1 MAHNN
6 DTKLTL
12 LQKQIEVLYRV
23 GSFMS
28 TLTDLNQLLEQIM
41 QESQQVTDAEASSLA
56 LYDEYADE
64 YVFNVVLGEKDS
76 ETRNERI
83 KSGEGIIGQVG
94 STGTSVNIEDAYKSE
109 FFSSRMD
116 EKTGYKTRSILA
128 VPMQRHGKTIGVIEV
143 LNKKSTPCFTDD
155 DRVILEFLA
164 HQAAIAI
171 ENSLLYRE
179 NINKTQLAS
188 LGEGI
193 SGAAHCI
200 KNIVGILELGASSID
215 YALEKND
222 LDMINDSWTPLQQ
235 GCKRISELVMDMLSY
250 AKNRTPEPEPVD
262 ISSFIDGIAAM
273 VSPGCIEK
281 NISIVHEA
289 QSDAGTV
296 MIDKNAIHRCMMNF
310 ISNAVDA
317 LEGRE
322 NASIVIR
329 SCKCKEPDA
338 TEIRIEDNGAGIPED
353 TLQNIFD
360 VFYSTKGSRGTGLGL
375 STTKKIVE
383 EHGGSVTVSSTEGKG
398 TTFSVRLP
406 AQ

>member
-1 MAHNN
+1 
-6 DTKLTL
+6 
-12 LQKQIEVLYRV
+12 
-23 GSFMS
+23 
-28 TLTDLNQLLEQIM
+28 
-41 QESQQVTDAEASSLA
+41 
-56 LYDEYADE
+56 
-64 YVFNVVLGEKDS
+64 
-76 ETRNERI
+76 
-83 KSGEGIIGQVG
+83 
-94 STGTSVNIEDAYKSE
+94 
-109 FFSSRMD
+109 MD
-116 EKTGYKTRSILA
+116 EKTGFKTRSILA
-128 VPMQRHGKTIGVIEV
+128 VPMNRHGKKIGVIEV
-143 LNKKSTPCFTDD
+143 LNKRSKPCFTGDD
-155 DRVILEFLA
+155 QAILELLA

-171 ENSLLYRE
+171 ENSMLYRE

-222 LDMINDSWTPLQQ
+222 FQMIKDSWLPLQQ

-250 AKNRTPEPEPVD
+250 AKNRTPEPEPVE
-262 ISSFIDGIAAM
+262 IRSFLDGIVAM
-273 VSPGCIEK
+273 VSPSCSEK
-281 NISIVHEA
+281 NVSIVHISE
-289 QSDAGTV
+289 SDAEAV

-383 EHGGSVTVSSTEGKG
+383 EHGGSVTVSSTDGKG